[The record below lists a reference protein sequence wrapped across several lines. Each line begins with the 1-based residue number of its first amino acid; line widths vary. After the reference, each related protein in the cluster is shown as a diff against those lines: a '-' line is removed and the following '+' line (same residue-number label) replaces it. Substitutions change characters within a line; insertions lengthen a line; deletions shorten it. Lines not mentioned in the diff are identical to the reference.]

1 MGALRPQERSALELH
16 WGGSQ
21 PLPRRWVAVPGTCST
36 PAARRS
42 RPDSARAGS
51 AWDFSAAMTRLCAD
65 IVARCPELSHIRMD
79 QVLVTFTPS
88 RSRSRYGL
96 QARVTPLRF
105 RHGALTRRQGTCEY
119 QVQRFFV
126 EGREILYLITFCL
139 PRFLDQ
145 TFAEKLTTVFHELY
159 HINPAFNGDL
169 RRHAGRYCLHTH
181 SKASYDA
188 HMHRLAQE
196 YLRGHRQPQVYE
208 FLRYDARKLAERHG
222 GIVAAIVPRPKIL
235 PIGWTTLRTAARNR
249 RLLTPDH
256 APPADAEARL
266 SPEIDAAS

>member
-1 MGALRPQERSALELH
+1 MGARRSRERSALELH
-16 WGGSQ
+16 WGGSH
-21 PLPRRWVAVPGTCST
+21 PLPRRWVTVPGTFSAQ
-36 PAARRS
+36 AARRS
-42 RPDSARAGS
+42 HAGSVRPDQL
-51 AWDFSAAMTRLCAD
+51 WDFSTAMTCLCAD
-65 IVARCPELSHIRMD
+65 IVARCPELSHIRME

-88 RSRSRYGL
+88 RNRSRYGL

-126 EGREILYLITFCL
+126 EGREILYLLTFCL

-145 TFAEKLTTVFHELY
+145 NFLEKLTTIFHELY
-159 HINPAFNGDL
+159 HINPAFDGDL

-196 YLRGHRQPQVYE
+196 YLRDHGQPHVYE
-208 FLRYDARKLAERHG
+208 FLRYDARKLSERYG

-235 PIGWTTLRTAARNR
+235 PIGWTTLRTAARSR
-249 RLLTPDH
+249 QLLGPDRS
-256 APPADAEARL
+256 PPSQADDQFAQK
-266 SPEIDAAS
+266 SNGFS